1 MLFFGEFEHAIDAK
15 GRLAI
20 PSEIRGALDPEK
32 DGQSMYLT
40 LGANRTLRLYTEKL
54 FEKLSDQLDQD
65 LVTDSTTAKFDELLF
80 PMTRKV
86 DFDTAGRVRIPEQMR
101 KRANLGKEVIL
112 IGVRD
117 HLQIRDRAQ
126 WEADLEAKLQ
136 EQEEILTEY
145 ARRRRKSAASSSS
158 SSQSNDADGEDE

>member
-1 MLFFGEFEHAIDAK
+1 MLFFGEYEHAIDAK

-20 PSEIRGALDPEK
+20 PSEIRGSLDPEE
-32 DGQSMYLT
+32 DGQAMYLT

-54 FEKLSDQLDQD
+54 FEKLSSQLDQD
-65 LVTDSTTAKFDELLF
+65 LVTDSTTARFDELLF

-86 DFDTAGRVRIPEQMR
+86 EFDTAGRVRIPDQMR
-101 KRANLGKEVIL
+101 KRANLSREVIL

-126 WEADLEAKLQ
+126 WEAELEAKLQ
-136 EQEEILTEY
+136 EQEEILNEY
-145 ARRRRKSAASSSS
+145 ARRRRKNAV
-158 SSQSNDADGEDE
+158 SQSGECNTD